1 MSDKRRQR
9 GRPKGT
15 GINDWERLLTIAS
28 VMEKDPT
35 LKVTTAIKQLG
46 FTDPSVIRRLRDK
59 FKANQKILARPRS
72 RTPGQRRPIAGS
84 NVTDR
89 EAKAE
94 PAKPCAKRSY
104 ASAEPKLPETI
115 DSQNDNQVMSIGEIF
130 FGTCFSNCFVYG
142 VSSVAILSNLQA
154 MAISRWLSDP
164 ASQAVFAQ
172 QALVSEICSAGL
184 GRRLS
189 SNTP

>member
-46 FTDPSVIRRLRDK
+46 FSDPSVIRRLRDK
-59 FKANQKILARPRS
+59 FKANRKILTRPRN
-72 RTPGQRRPIAGS
+72 RTPVRRPQIAGAD
-84 NVTDR
+84 TAER
-89 EAKAE
+89 EAKGE
-94 PAKPCAKRSY
+94 PAGAVRNSRAAAGDTAPQ
-104 ASAEPKLPETI
+104 PI
-115 DSQNDNQVMSIGEIF
+115 MDGHNDNQIMSIGEIF
-130 FGTCFSNCFVYG
+130 FGSCFSNCFVYG
-142 VSSVAILSNLQA
+142 VSSVAILTNLQA
-154 MAISRWLSDP
+154 LAIARWLSEP
-164 ASQAVFAQ
+164 ASQTLFAQ
-172 QALVSEICSAGL
+172 QALASEIYSAGL

>member
-46 FTDPSVIRRLRDK
+46 FADPSVIRRLRDK
-59 FKANQKILARPRS
+59 FKANQKILTRPRS
-72 RTPGQRRPIAGS
+72 RATGQRTPMVRSDPAEC
-84 NVTDR
+84 
-89 EAKAE
+89 EATAE
-94 PAKPCAKRSY
+94 PAKQSVTCSNAGN
-104 ASAEPKLPETI
+104 EHQLPQKI
-115 DSQNDNQVMSIGEIF
+115 DGQNDNEIMSIGEIF

-154 MAISRWLSDP
+154 MAIARWLSDP
-164 ASQAVFAQ
+164 ASQTIYAQ

>member
-59 FKANQKILARPRS
+59 FKANRKILTRPRN
-72 RTPGQRRPIAGS
+72 RTPVRRSTLARADTAESEIKG
-84 NVTDR
+84 
-89 EAKAE
+89 E
-94 PAKPCAKRSY
+94 PAGATAKRRT
-104 ASAEPKLPETI
+104 ADGDRAAPQAM
-115 DSQNDNQVMSIGEIF
+115 DGQNDNQIMSIGEIF
-130 FGTCFSNCFVYG
+130 FGSCFSNCFVYG
-142 VSSVAILSNLQA
+142 VSSVAILTNLQA
-154 MAISRWLSDP
+154 LAIARWLSDP
-164 ASQAVFAQ
+164 ASQTLFAQ
-172 QALVSEICSAGL
+172 QALASEIYSAGL